1 MRTLTL
7 VVAMVLAGSAAGR
20 AQGTSQATSDSDVTA
35 KIVAMQHLWSQAY
48 VLKDAKALERIL
60 DDNFVNVE
68 SDGKLMNKAEVMA
81 EVKASTILQVL
92 TESMVVN
99 LHGDT
104 AIVTGIFL
112 MKGVERGKP
121 FAQRERFLDTWICKQ
136 GQWVTVA
143 GLVTPVGE

>member
-1 MRTLTL
+1 MRRPAMRMRTLMLVGMVCAATL
-7 VVAMVLAGSAAGR
+7 SGY
-20 AQGTSQATSDSDVTA
+20 AQGTPDSDATA
-35 KIVAMQHLWSQAY
+35 KIIAMEHMWSQAY

-60 DDNFVNVE
+60 DDTFVNVE
-68 SDGKLMNKAEVMA
+68 SDGKLLTKAEVMA
-81 EVKASTILQVL
+81 EVRESTILQVL

-121 FAQRERFLDTWICKQ
+121 FAQRERFVDTWLCKN
-136 GQWVTVA
+136 GQWVTIA
-143 GLVTPVGE
+143 GLVT